1 MTEIDGALTTH
12 QRLEPFLKD
21 TARIV
26 SQQKR
31 NAKLMEQNFDS
42 HRRDEIMKLKSA
54 ISDSRDDITANE
66 GKRGERRRKQ
76 LEREKN
82 RIKELVD
89 SGLTERAAQIQLF
102 REKKRRQDEKIRN
115 LSRPKTLKPL
125 QVRDSQ
131 SKDQASMAAEIE
143 APIEQ
148 LDFGSRKSKYK
159 RVHDLILFFSWRR
172 IIRQRSLNP
181 FESIKYRRF
190 LEANEE
196 LCKMGRWKNQ
206 YDEITWHA

>member
-66 GKRGERRRKQ
+66 GKRGERKRKQ
-76 LEREKN
+76 LEKEKN

-115 LSRPKTLKPL
+115 LSRPKTLKPI

-131 SKDQASMAAEIE
+131 SKQTSMAAEIE

-148 LDFGSRKSKYK
+148 LDFGSRKPNSNC
-159 RVHDLILFFSWRR
+159 VHIFNLLFSWRC
-172 IIRQRSLNP
+172 IIRQRSFKP
-181 FESIKYRRF
+181 FEYIKYRQF

-196 LCKMGRWKNQ
+196 LFKMGRWKNQ
-206 YDEITWHA
+206 YDETT